1 VALEGFTDGFGVS
14 LTLAHRFDVPQQMRP
29 TALTPSHGIPMVGT
43 PAIRGQAEYSQDMIE
58 LLEALLDEE
67 AKAESVP
74 VIQPPNVAQSL
85 Q

>member
-1 VALEGFTDGFGVS
+1 
-14 LTLAHRFDVPQQMRP
+14 
-29 TALTPSHGIPMVGT
+29 MVGT

-74 VIQPPNVAQSL
+74 VIQPPNVAQGL